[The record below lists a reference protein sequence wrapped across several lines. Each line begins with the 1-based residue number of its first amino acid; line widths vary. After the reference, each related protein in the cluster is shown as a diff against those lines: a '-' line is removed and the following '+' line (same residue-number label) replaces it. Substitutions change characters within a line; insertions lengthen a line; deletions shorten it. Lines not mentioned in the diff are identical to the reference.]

1 MDLLAVLQWIGVI
14 VCLTLALTGLIPVVA
29 AAATFAVI
37 PFHAWINH
45 YKKAAPYLPR
55 VAIVVPAWNE
65 GAVIGASI
73 DRLIGLDYPAEALRV
88 YVVDDA
94 STDETAAV
102 VRSRAERYPG
112 QVFLLHRE
120 QGGQGKAHTLNHG
133 IREVLRDEWMEA
145 LLIMD
150 ADVIYLP
157 ESLRR
162 MTRHLAD
169 PEVGAVSAYI
179 REGSADRNY
188 LTKFVST
195 EYVLS
200 QPAARRAQNVLGAQA
215 CLAGGAQLH
224 SRENLLAIGG
234 RIDTSTLAEDTITTF
249 ETQLR
254 GKKVVFEPHAHVLA
268 EEPRTIDGLW
278 KQRLRWARGN
288 VSVTARYAKVWFRPS
303 RVHHLGAWTFGMVW
317 FSLWLL
323 PLIMIASSIGL
334 VGLEFLHSGFAATVF
349 RILWIAAALAY
360 IFVLVLGSSTDSAV
374 SRKELGHILLFPGI
388 VNMLV
393 MLTALFP
400 ALMLVWLPGL
410 FGVTLDGASLVI
422 LTLAIYVWIPFSMV
436 VAWLARRAER
446 TRAGRWL
453 SPALLYLA
461 GYGSLLCAIT
471 FDSYL
476 KELAGAE
483 ARWDKTEKVG
493 RVATGSPEHL
503 P

>member
-1 MDLLAVLQWIGVI
+1 MLQWIGVV
-14 VCLTLALTGLIPVVA
+14 VCLILALSGLIPVVA
-29 AAATFAVI
+29 AAATFVVI

-73 DRLIGLDYPAEALRV
+73 DRLMKLDYPREALRI

-94 STDETAAV
+94 STDDTPDVVTDRAA
-102 VRSRAERYPG
+102 RYPG
-112 QVFLLHRE
+112 NVHLLRRE

-133 IREVLRDEWMEA
+133 IAKVLEDDWMEA

-150 ADVIYLP
+150 ADVIYTP
-157 ESLRR
+157 NSLRR

-179 REGSADRNY
+179 HEGSEDRNW
-188 LTKFVST
+188 LTKFIST

-224 SRENLLAIGG
+224 TRENLLAIGG
-234 RIDTSTLAEDTITTF
+234 RIDTTTLAEDTITTF
-249 ETQLR
+249 ETQLQGR
-254 GKKVVFEPHAHVLA
+254 KVVFEPHAHVLA
-268 EEPRTIDGLW
+268 EEPRAIDGLW

-303 RVHHLGAWTFGMVW
+303 RRHNLGGISFGIVW

-323 PLIMIASSIGL
+323 PLIMIMSSIGL
-334 VGLEFLHSGFAATVF
+334 AGLLFLQNELATGIF
-349 RILWIAAALAY
+349 RALWISASLAY
-360 IFVLVLGSSTDSAV
+360 LFVLILGSLTDA
-374 SRKELGHILLFPGI
+374 RTTKRELGHVLLFPGI
-388 VNMLV
+388 INMIV
-393 MLTALFP
+393 MITALFP
-400 ALMLVWLPGL
+400 PVTLVWLPGL
-410 FGVTLDGASLVI
+410 FGVTLDSTALFA
-422 LTLAIYVWIPFSMV
+422 LTLAIYIWIPFSMV
-436 VAWLARRAER
+436 FAWLARKSEK

-453 SPALLYLA
+453 APTLIYLA

-493 RVATGSPEHL
+493 RVAAG
-503 P
+503 

>member
-1 MDLLAVLQWIGVI
+1 MLQWIGVI
-14 VCLTLALTGLIPVVA
+14 VCVALALSGLVPVVA
-29 AAATFAVI
+29 AAATFVVI

-55 VAIVVPAWNE
+55 VAIIVPAWNE

-73 DRLIGLDYPAEALRV
+73 DRLMKLDYPLEALRI

-94 STDETAAV
+94 STDDTPDV
-102 VRSRAERYPG
+102 VRAKAEQYPG
-112 QVFLLHRE
+112 NVFLLRRD
-120 QGGQGKAHTLNHG
+120 QGGQGKARTLNHG
-133 IREVLRDEWMEA
+133 IERVLAEDWMEA

-157 ESLRR
+157 DSLRR

-179 REGSADRNY
+179 REGSRDRNY
-188 LTKFVST
+188 LTKFIST

-224 SRENLLAIGG
+224 SRENLVALGG
-234 RIDTSTLAEDTITTF
+234 RVDTSTLAEDTITTF
-249 ETQLR
+249 ETQLH
-254 GKKVVFEPHAHVLA
+254 GKRVVFEPHAHVLA
-268 EEPRTIDGLW
+268 EEPRAIDGLW

-288 VSVTARYAKVWFRPS
+288 VSVTARYAKIWFRPS
-303 RVHHLGAWTFGMVW
+303 RVHNLGGWSFGIVW

-334 VGLEFLHSGFAATVF
+334 AGLLFLQAPFAAQVF
-349 RILWIAAALAY
+349 RVLWISAALAY
-360 IFVLVLGSSTDSAV
+360 LFVLILGSATDGATT
-374 SRKELGHILLFPGI
+374 RKELGSVILFPGI
-388 VNMLV
+388 INMIVMLV
-393 MLTALFP
+393 ALFP
-400 ALMLVWLPGL
+400 SLLLVWLPGA
-410 FGVTLDGASLVI
+410 FGVVLDESTLFA
-422 LTLAIYVWIPFSMV
+422 LTLAIYIWIPFSMV
-436 VAWLARRAER
+436 GAWLARRAER

-453 SPALLYLA
+453 APALIYLA

-493 RVATGSPEHL
+493 RVAAS
-503 P
+503 

>member
-1 MDLLAVLQWIGVI
+1 MLQWIGVV
-14 VCLTLALTGLIPVVA
+14 VCLILALSGLIPVVA
-29 AAATFAVI
+29 AAATFVVI

-73 DRLIGLDYPAEALRV
+73 DRLMKLDYPREALRI

-94 STDETAAV
+94 STDDTPDVVTDRAA
-102 VRSRAERYPG
+102 RYPG
-112 QVFLLHRE
+112 NVHLLRRE

-133 IREVLRDEWMEA
+133 IEKVLEDDWMEA

-150 ADVIYLP
+150 ADVIYTP
-157 ESLRR
+157 NSLRR

-179 REGSADRNY
+179 HEGSEDRNW
-188 LTKFVST
+188 LTKFIST

-224 SRENLLAIGG
+224 TRENLLAIGG
-234 RIDTSTLAEDTITTF
+234 RIDTTTLAEDTITTF
-249 ETQLR
+249 ETQLQGR
-254 GKKVVFEPHAHVLA
+254 KVVFEPHAHVLA
-268 EEPRTIDGLW
+268 EEPRAIDGLW

-303 RVHHLGAWTFGMVW
+303 RRHNLGGISFGIVW

-323 PLIMIASSIGL
+323 PLIMIISSIGL
-334 VGLEFLHSGFAATVF
+334 AGLLFLQNELATGIF
-349 RILWIAAALAY
+349 RALWISASLAY
-360 IFVLVLGSSTDSAV
+360 LFVLILGSLTDA
-374 SRKELGHILLFPGI
+374 RTTKRELGHVLLFPGI
-388 VNMLV
+388 INMIV
-393 MLTALFP
+393 MITALFP
-400 ALMLVWLPGL
+400 PVTLVWLPGL
-410 FGVTLDGASLVI
+410 FGVTLDSTALFA
-422 LTLAIYVWIPFSMV
+422 LTLAIYIWIPFSMV
-436 VAWLARRAER
+436 FAWLARKSEK

-453 SPALLYLA
+453 APTLIYLA

-493 RVATGSPEHL
+493 RVAAG
-503 P
+503 

>member
-1 MDLLAVLQWIGVI
+1 MDILSVLHAIGVV
-14 VCLTLALTGLIPVVA
+14 VCLVLALTGLIPVIA
-29 AAATFAVI
+29 AAATFVVI

-45 YKKAAPYLPR
+45 YGKAAPYLPR
-55 VAIVVPAWNE
+55 VAIIVPAWNE

-73 DRLIGLDYPAEALRV
+73 DRLMKLDYPRESLRI

-94 STDETAAV
+94 STDDTPDV
-102 VRSRAERYPG
+102 VRDRAEQYPG
-112 QVFLLHRE
+112 NVYLLRRE
-120 QGGQGKAHTLNHG
+120 HGGQGKAHTLNHG
-133 IREVLRDEWMEA
+133 IAKVLEDDWMEA

-150 ADVIYLP
+150 ADVIYTP

-169 PEVGAVSAYI
+169 PDVGAVSAYI
-179 REGSADRNY
+179 SEGSRDRNY
-188 LTKFVST
+188 LTKFVSV

-224 SRENLLAIGG
+224 TRENLLAIGG
-234 RIDTSTLAEDTITTF
+234 RIDTSSLAEDTITTF
-249 ETQLR
+249 ETQLL
-254 GKKVVFEPHAHVLA
+254 GKKVVFEPHARVLA
-268 EEPRTIDGLW
+268 EEPRTVDALW

-288 VSVTARYAKVWFRPS
+288 VTVTARYSKVWFRPS
-303 RVHHLGAWTFGMVW
+303 RLHHLGGISFGIVW

-323 PLIMIASSIGL
+323 PLIMILSS
-334 VGLEFLHSGFAATVF
+334 VGLAGLLFLQDEIATTVF
-349 RILWIAAALAY
+349 RVLWITAALAY
-360 IFVLVLGSSTDSAV
+360 LFVLILGSQTDGKTT
-374 SRKELGHILLFPGI
+374 RHELGNVLLFPGI
-388 VNMLV
+388 INMLV

-400 ALMLVWLPGL
+400 PVMLVWLPGL
-410 FGVTLDGASLVI
+410 FGVTLSEPALFAI
-422 LTLAIYVWIPFSMV
+422 TLAIYIWIPFSMV
-436 VAWLARRAER
+436 VAWLARKAEKV
-446 TRAGRWL
+446 RAGRWL
-453 SPALLYLA
+453 SPALIYLA

-493 RVATGSPEHL
+493 RVAAG
-503 P
+503 